1 MFRFA
6 FQNFLY
12 LLGLI
17 PLLIL
22 FFVYVFRQKRKAL
35 SIFGNLALVQRL
47 SGSVSRRRQVW
58 KVILLILAF
67 GFLVLSFARPQLG
80 TKLRTVQRE
89 GQDIIIALDV
99 SFSMLA
105 EDIKPN
111 RLEKAK
117 HEISSLIDKLQ
128 GDRVG
133 LIAFAGKA
141 FVQCPLTLDYGAA
154 KMFLD
159 VMEPDLIPVPGTAL
173 GEAITKAVQSFVEKE
188 RKHKVLILITDG
200 EGHLG
205 KPVEVAT
212 AASKEGVIIYCVGIG
227 SAQGVPIPMTDE
239 RGNRIGFK
247 KDRNGD
253 VVMTKLDEL
262 TLEKIAL
269 ETGGKYY
276 RGSPGEVELKKIYED
291 ISMMEKKELASQQY
305 AQFEDRFQIL
315 IVLALYFLLLELLL
329 SERAGRFEEHFHLYC
344 LIGLLPLIVL
354 IELFFPQ
361 KGVRKEWKGRF
372 E

>member
-6 FQNFLY
+6 FSHFLY

-17 PLLIL
+17 PLLFL
-22 FFVYVFRQKRKAL
+22 FFVYAFRMKRKAMA
-35 SIFGNLALVQRL
+35 IFGNLALVKKL
-47 SGSVSRRRQVW
+47 TSSVSRKRQVM
-58 KVILLILAF
+58 KAILLVTAVLFMILA
-67 GFLVLSFARPQLG
+67 LARPQLG
-80 TKLRTVQRE
+80 TKLRTVKRE
-89 GQDIIIALDV
+89 GQDIVIALDV
-99 SFSMLA
+99 SLSMMA

-117 HEISSLIDKLQ
+117 HEIGSLIDKFE

-159 VMEPDLIPVPGTAL
+159 FMEPDIIPVPGTAI
-173 GEAITKAVQSFVEKE
+173 GEAVLKAVTSFVEKE

-200 EGHLG
+200 EDHIG
-205 KPVEVAT
+205 KPVEMAK
-212 AASKEGVIIYCVGIG
+212 AASKEGVVIYCVGIG
-227 SAQGVPIPMTDE
+227 SSKGVPIPIIDE
-239 RGNRIGFK
+239 RGNRTGFK
-247 KDRNGD
+247 KDRNGE

-276 RGSPGEVELKKIYED
+276 RASPGEVELDKIYGD
-291 ISMMEKKELASQQY
+291 ITKMEKKALASQQY
-305 AQFEDRFQIL
+305 AQFEDRFQGL
-315 IVLALYFLLLELLL
+315 VGLALFFIVLE
-329 SERAGRFEEHFHLYC
+329 
-344 LIGLLPLIVL
+344 VL
-354 IELFFPQ
+354 IPERRRL
-361 KGVRKEWKGRF
+361 KKEWKGRF

>member
-6 FQNFLY
+6 YIHNLY

-22 FFVYVFRQKRKAL
+22 FFIYAFREKKKAL
-35 SIFGNLALVQRL
+35 ARFGNVLLIQKL
-47 SGSVSRRRQVW
+47 TGSVSKKRQLW
-58 KVILLILAF
+58 KVTLLVLAF
-67 GFLVLSFARPQLG
+67 VIVILTFARPQLG
-80 TKLRTVQRE
+80 TRLRTVKRE
-89 GQDIIIALDV
+89 GQDIMIALDV
-99 SFSMLA
+99 SLSMMA

-117 HEISSLIDKLQ
+117 HEIGTLIEKLE
-128 GDRVG
+128 GDRNG

-141 FVQCPLTLDYGAA
+141 LVQCPQTLDYGAA

-159 VMEPDLIPVPGTAL
+159 VMEPGLIPVPGTAI
-173 GEAITKAVQSFVEKE
+173 GEAILTAVSSFVEKE

-200 EGHLG
+200 EEHVG
-205 KPVEVAT
+205 KPVEMAQ
-212 AASKEGVIIYCVGIG
+212 AASKEGIVIYCVGIG
-227 SAQGVPIPMTDE
+227 ASQGVPIPLTDDK
-239 RGNRIGFK
+239 GNRIGFK
-247 KDRNGD
+247 KDEDGQ

-276 RGSPGEVELKKIYED
+276 RASPGEVELNKIYED
-291 ISMMEKKELASQQY
+291 ISQMEKKTLASQQF

-315 IVLALYFLLLELLL
+315 LGLALLLLFLEFFLP
-329 SERAGRFEEHFHLYC
+329 ERRR
-344 LIGLLPLIVL
+344 V
-354 IELFFPQ
+354 
-361 KGVRKEWKGRF
+361 KKEWKGRF

>member
-6 FQNFLY
+6 HSQYLI

-17 PLLIL
+17 PLLIA
-22 FFVYVFRQKRKAL
+22 FFWYAFLAKRKAL
-35 SIFGNLALVQRL
+35 ARFGKSDLVQKLTR
-47 SGSVSRRRQVW
+47 SVSKKRQYW
-58 KVILLILAF
+58 KTVLIVFAF
-67 GFLVLSFARPQLG
+67 LFLVLAFARPQFG

-89 GQDIIIALDV
+89 GQDILIALDV
-99 SFSMLA
+99 SLSMHA

-117 HEISSLIDKLQ
+117 HEIASLIDKMQ

-141 FVQCPLTLDYGAA
+141 FIQCPLTLDYGAA

-159 VMEPDLIPVPGTAL
+159 IMDADLIPVPGTAI
-173 GEAITKAVQSFVEKE
+173 GEAIQKAMTAFVEKE

-200 EGHLG
+200 EDHVG
-205 KPVEVAT
+205 KPVEMAT
-212 AASKEGVIIYCVGIG
+212 VASKDGIMIYCVGIG
-227 SAQGVPIPMTDE
+227 SSKGVPIPVLNE
-239 RGNRIGFK
+239 RGVRTGFK
-247 KDRNGD
+247 KNENGE

-276 RGSPGEVELKKIYED
+276 RASPGEVELERIYDD
-291 ISMMEKKELASQQY
+291 IGEMEKKALASKQY
-305 AQFEDRFQIL
+305 AQYEDRFQIL
-315 IVLALYFLLLELLL
+315 LGFGLVLLVLELLIP
-329 SERAGRFEEHFHLYC
+329 ERKRIRKEWRGRFE
-344 LIGLLPLIVL
+344 
-354 IELFFPQ
+354 
-361 KGVRKEWKGRF
+361 
-372 E
+372 